1 MQMILEDFDD
11 ILDGRKPSGVY
22 VGYDKW
28 AQVFHDRRASPEAE
42 AVVDWQVNHL
52 RDLLRYQDS
61 IWPLPRPLPA
71 GQHMKNYEHTYQHP
85 QLALFRAVHPGIAPS
100 TIFRTAMALA
110 AAAMRGMEQVIY
122 SSCESSR
129 KDMPFVPSGERDL
142 PGTQAADVAGPT
154 MSIMFQKCNIEREM
168 RIIDMLDDSQA
179 LQDELAENVTVP
191 WRDVY
196 DRFRTEDNLSA
207 EDLCNSLHKMTFS
220 LGFNWIPGIT
230 DTETQMKTTEGQ
242 PGSFRRLRMLEPYFS
257 DVGGLEVA
265 CGLTGQGQDSAVL
278 QLTGTGLEVDEMRML
293 AWKMEIAARLMC
305 QERNRNMTVGDVL
318 EILGFTPY
326 SSPVESRPMD
336 FGQTLLPTK
345 V

>member
-61 IWPLPRPLPA
+61 IWPLPRPLPS
-71 GQHMKNYEHTYQHP
+71 GQHMQNYEHTYRHP
-85 QLALFRAVHPGIAPS
+85 QLALFRAEHPGIASS

-110 AAAMRGMEQVIY
+110 AAAMQGMEQVIY

-129 KDMPFVPSGERDL
+129 KNMPFVPCAQRDM
-142 PGTQAADVAGPT
+142 PGAEAADVAGPI
-154 MSIMFQKCNIEREM
+154 MSIMFQKCSIKRDM
-168 RIIDMLDDSQA
+168 RIIDMLNDSQA

-196 DRFRTEDNLSA
+196 EKFRTEDNLCA
-207 EDLCNSLHKMTFS
+207 EDLSDNLHKMTFS
-220 LGFNWIPGIT
+220 LGFNWIPGMT
-230 DTETQMKTTEGQ
+230 DTEAQMQITEGQ

-257 DVGGLEVA
+257 DIGGLEVA
-265 CGLTGQGQDSAVL
+265 CGLTGHGQDYAIL
-278 QLTGTGLEVDEMRML
+278 QLTGTGLKVDEMRML

-318 EILGFTPY
+318 EILGIP
-326 SSPVESRPMD
+326 SCISPVESRPME